1 MGRFLAALTMLLAVG
16 APAKTPPKST
26 RQRLPPD
33 PHIAGLGRS
42 CHTSKDCKHKAQ
54 RCLHQSDANGK
65 PVAGSGFCALP
76 CKTFEAGTTPV
87 RPGFPAVDAAT
98 TKKLMKQPPPP
109 RCPRKFQCRSAGS
122 GVPIDMCVRE

>member
-1 MGRFLAALTMLLAVG
+1 MHSILAALALLFALG
-16 APAKTPPKST
+16 APAKSSSKST
-26 RQRLPPD
+26 VKKRPAD
-33 PHIAGLGRS
+33 PRIVGLGRN
-42 CHTSKDCKHKAQ
+42 CHKSTDCKHKAH

-65 PVAGSGFCALP
+65 PVAAGFCALP

-98 TKKLMKQPPPP
+98 TKKLMKKPPPP
-109 RCPRKFQCRSAGS
+109 RCPPKFQCRSAGS